1 MSRDITKCHP
11 RLQKL
16 ASELVT
22 ACAKVGLMV
31 KITDCY
37 RDAAEQAECVSRG
50 TSNLYYPNSHHNWGT
65 AFDFCRADGKG
76 NGYYNGDKFFERVGA
91 VGKRLGLEWG
101 GDWIK
106 PVDRPHFQ
114 LPDWGTST
122 ARLKAL
128 YGTPEKFRETW
139 KAEQEDKEV
148 TQEQFNKMMDT
159 YLAERERQPVSDWAK
174 EDWEKAKA
182 GGITDG
188 NMPQAFATREQVIS
202 LIRRAVR

>member
-1 MSRDITKCHP
+1 MSRDITMCHP

-16 ASELVT
+16 AAELVT

-50 TSNLYYPNSHHNWGT
+50 TSSLYYPNSHHNWGT

-91 VGKRLGLEWG
+91 VGKRIGLEWG

-122 ARLKAL
+122 AKLKAL

-139 KAEQEDKEV
+139 KAEQEDEEV
-148 TQEQFNKMMDT
+148 TEVRYNT
-159 YLAERERQPVSDWAK
+159 IEEIPEWGR
-174 EDWEKAKA
+174 
-182 GGITDG
+182 
-188 NMPQAFATREQVIS
+188 ATIQS
-202 LIRRAVR
+202 LIDKGCFADTKNLNLSEDMVRVFVILSRDK